1 MNLADVNIGRSSP
14 ANPGTGRSAPSLA
27 PRSVLAT
34 TAATTAG
41 PPAGLQS
48 GHQIGDRLAAGVLA
62 LRFAGRLSDGF
73 PGFPLLGIAVPAGGT
88 GRLV

>member
-1 MNLADVNIGRSSP
+1 
-14 ANPGTGRSAPSLA
+14 
-27 PRSVLAT
+27 
-34 TAATTAG
+34 
-41 PPAGLQS
+41 
-48 GHQIGDRLAAGVLA
+48 LAAGVLA